1 MPFVSDWASSDR
13 AVLLSFDA
21 GVLAVFAKH
30 IQRRARDCEAGGILV
45 GTVHEAGLLVK
56 EASEPTGR
64 DVRRQY
70 FFERMPFRH
79 RALARSRWRSSA
91 GTMRYLGEWHTHPQD
106 HPTPSALDR
115 SEWLQLARKR
125 ADGRPMLAVI
135 VGRRS
140 LHIELVSAKG
150 GGTVLHPLVY

>member
-13 AVLLSFDA
+13 AVLLNFDA
-21 GVLAVFAKH
+21 SALAVFANH
-30 IQRRARDCEAGGILV
+30 VQRKARDCEAGGILV

-106 HPTPSALDR
+106 HPTPSTLDR
-115 SEWLQLARKR
+115 AEWMQLARKR

-140 LHIELVSAKG
+140 LHVELVSAKV
-150 GGTVLHPLVY
+150 GGTVLYPLV

>member
-1 MPFVSDWASSDR
+1 MPFVSDWGSADST
-13 AVLLSFDA
+13 VLLNFDA
-21 GVLAVFAKH
+21 VVLSVFAKH
-30 IQRRARDCEAGGILV
+30 IQRRHRDCEAGGILV
-45 GTVHEAGLLVK
+45 GTVHEAGLLVA

-70 FFERMPFRH
+70 YFERMPYRH
-79 RALARSRWRSSA
+79 RALARRRWRTSA

-115 SEWLQLARKR
+115 TEWVQLARKR
-125 ADGRPMLAVI
+125 ADGCPMLAVI

-140 LHIELVSAKG
+140 LHVELVPARG
-150 GGTVLHPLVY
+150 AGDILRPVA

>member
-13 AVLLSFDA
+13 AVLLNFDA
-21 GVLAVFAKH
+21 SVLAVFANH
-30 IQRRARDCEAGGILV
+30 VQRKARDCEAGGILV

-64 DVRRQY
+64 DVRQQY

-115 SEWLQLARKR
+115 AEWMQLARKR

-140 LHIELVSAKG
+140 LHVELVSAKVG
-150 GGTVLHPLVY
+150 GAVLHPLV

>member
-1 MPFVSDWASSDR
+1 MLFVSDWASSDKE
-13 AVLLSFDA
+13 VLLNFDA
-21 GVLAVFAKH
+21 GVLTVFAKH

-45 GTVHEAGLLVK
+45 GTVHEAGLLVR

-79 RALARSRWRSSA
+79 RALARTRWRASA

-115 SEWLQLARKR
+115 AEWLQLARKR

-140 LHIELVSAKG
+140 MHVELVSAKAA
-150 GGTVLHPLVY
+150 GTVLYPLD

>member
-13 AVLLSFDA
+13 AVLLNFDA
-21 GVLAVFAKH
+21 SVLAVFANH
-30 IQRRARDCEAGGILV
+30 VQRKARDCEAGGILV

-64 DVRRQY
+64 DVRQQY

-115 SEWLQLARKR
+115 AEWMQLARKR

-140 LHIELVSAKG
+140 LHVELVSAKV
-150 GGTVLHPLVY
+150 GGTVLHPLV

>member
-13 AVLLSFDA
+13 AVLLNFDA
-21 GVLAVFAKH
+21 SVLAVFANH
-30 IQRRARDCEAGGILV
+30 VQRNARDCEAGGILV

-64 DVRRQY
+64 DVRQQY
-70 FFERMPFRH
+70 FFERIPFRH

-115 SEWLQLARKR
+115 AEWMQLARKR

-140 LHIELVSAKG
+140 LHVELVWAKG
-150 GGTVLHPLVY
+150 GSTVLHPLL

>member
-1 MPFVSDWASSDR
+1 MPFVSDWGSADKT
-13 AVLLSFDA
+13 VLLSFDA
-21 GVLAVFAKH
+21 AVLDVFAKH
-30 IQRRARDCEAGGILV
+30 IQRKFRDCEAGGILV
-45 GTVHEAGLLVK
+45 GTVHEAGLLIK

-106 HPTPSALDR
+106 HPTPSGLDR
-115 SEWLQLARKR
+115 AEWMQLARKR
-125 ADGRPMLAVI
+125 SDGRPMLAVI

-140 LHIELVSAKG
+140 LYVELVSAREG
-150 GGTVLHPLVY
+150 GIVLNPLA

>member
-1 MPFVSDWASSDR
+1 MSFVADWASADK

-30 IQRRARDCEAGGILV
+30 IQRRVLDCEAGGVLV

-70 FFERMPFRH
+70 FFERMPFQH

-115 SEWLQLARKR
+115 AEWMQLARKR

-140 LHIELVSAKG
+140 MHVELVSAKG
-150 GGTVLHPLVY
+150 GGCVLQPLV

>member
-1 MPFVSDWASSDR
+1 MPFVSDWASADK
-13 AVLLSFDA
+13 AVLLNFDA
-21 GVLAVFAKH
+21 AVLEVFTKH
-30 IQRRARDCEAGGILV
+30 IQRRVRDCEAGGILM
-45 GTVHEAGLLVK
+45 GTVHEASLLVK
-56 EASEPTGR
+56 EASGPTGR

-91 GTMRYLGEWHTHPQD
+91 GTMRYLGEWHTHPLD
-106 HPTPSALDR
+106 HPTPSPLDR
-115 SEWLQLARKR
+115 IEWTQLARKR

-140 LHIELVSAKG
+140 LRVELVPARGASA
-150 GGTVLHPLVY
+150 VLRPLA

>member
-1 MPFVSDWASSDR
+1 MPFVSDWGSSDR
-13 AVLLSFDA
+13 TALLNFDAAVLS
-21 GVLAVFAKH
+21 VFIKH
-30 IQRRARDCEAGGILV
+30 IQRRQQDCEAGGILV
-45 GTVHEAGLLVK
+45 GTVHKAGLLVV

-64 DVRRQY
+64 DVRRRY

-115 SEWLQLARKR
+115 AEWAQLARKR

-140 LHIELVSAKG
+140 LHVELVSARG
-150 GGTVLHPLVY
+150 AGAIFRPVT

>member
-1 MPFVSDWASSDR
+1 MPFVSDWASSDG
-13 AVLLSFDA
+13 AALLNFDA
-21 GVLAVFAKH
+21 DVLAMFAKH
-30 IQRRARDCEAGGILV
+30 IQRKARDCEAGGILV
-45 GTVHEAGLLVK
+45 GTVYEAGLLVK

-79 RALARSRWRSSA
+79 RALARSRWRASA
-91 GTMRYLGEWHTHPQD
+91 GTLRYLGEWHTHLQD

-115 SEWLQLARKR
+115 AEWRQLARKR

-135 VGRRS
+135 VGRCS
-140 LHIELVSAKG
+140 MHVELVSAKG
-150 GGTVLHPLVY
+150 GGTDLHPLV

>member
-1 MPFVSDWASSDR
+1 MPFVSDWGSSHRTVLLNFDA
-13 AVLLSFDA
+13 AVLS
-21 GVLAVFAKH
+21 VFAKH
-30 IQRRARDCEAGGILV
+30 IQRRHQDCEAGGVLV
-45 GTVHEAGLLVK
+45 GTVHEAGLLVA

-106 HPTPSALDR
+106 YPTPSALDR
-115 SEWLQLARKR
+115 TQWVLLARKR

-140 LHIELVSAKG
+140 LHVELVPAR
-150 GGTVLHPLVY
+150 GTSDILCPVA

>member
-1 MPFVSDWASSDR
+1 MLFVSDWASSDQ

-30 IQRRARDCEAGGILV
+30 IQRKVRDCEAGGIMV
-45 GTVHEAGLLVK
+45 GTVHEVGLLVK

-64 DVRRQY
+64 DVRRQH
-70 FFERMPFRH
+70 FFGRMPFRH
-79 RALARSRWRSSA
+79 RALARTRWRSSG

-106 HPTPSALDR
+106 HPTPSSLDR
-115 SEWLQLARKR
+115 AEWLQLARKR

-135 VGRRS
+135 VGRCS
-140 LHIELVSAKG
+140 LHVELVSAKA
-150 GGTVLHPLVY
+150 GGTVLHPLA